1 MYDFVIWYIYIHTL
15 KLSFRGC
22 QWMEGKAC
30 SMYRNLDISIPNSM
44 YCSHMYIYQG
54 STGRYYYCT
63 YRPTKK
69 HARCHNKIPVR
80 RHTPSGKAQM
90 PIDAWLCCLANYS
103 SLSPKSATYYY
114 PTISPKKRIKKV
126 LLIVHVRLWHY
137 QLRTAVVCTYC
148 GVLHTHQVSR
158 TCSCFFAAQEACSSS
173 NINTCCCC
181 SAGLSN
187 TRLLQKI
194 YTSDTMKHRKRRF
207 LSSLELQPYL
217 GLSYLTSDIDE
228 DKRRKLSYC
237 CCIF

>member
-137 QLRTAVVCTYC
+137 QVRTAVACTTAVYC
-148 GVLHTHQVSR
+148 IPTKSRELAVVFLRHRRRAAVATSTPAAAVVLVW
-158 TCSCFFAAQEACSSS
+158 A
-173 NINTCCCC
+173 I
-181 SAGLSN
+181 
-187 TRLLQKI
+187 RLLQKI